1 MVHKS
6 TTEADQGSILLY
18 YFCSRNHS
26 RMTLNYTD
34 KYSCTSRKATA
45 TKLMI
50 KKLFTIETHWWLY
63 RLQNIESPQ
72 FRSTGIDMIL
82 QKIEATSQER
92 SRGVLMHLFIEPI
105 NQDTHTQ
112 KVFYDAFFHLQST
125 VRSVKPS
132 IRYGPDHCQ
141 VMSTSERWAVT
152 LPTPRLPFTASP
164 FSALVSWGGCNETA
178 YCARQNCTLPLTLPQ
193 CASVLVYECVFV
205 FLSARQC
212 APTFPSLQST
222 KRLFVALQKPH
233 RPPVLK
239 AELVSVCDY
248 ALYA

>member
-105 NQDTHTQ
+105 NQDTHTHT
-112 KVFYDAFFHLQST
+112 K
-125 VRSVKPS
+125 S
-132 IRYGPDHCQ
+132 ILWCIFPFTINCQ
-141 VMSTSERWAVT
+141 VSEAIYPIWTWPLSGHVNLRA
-152 LPTPRLPFTASP
+152 LSCNTPDSS
-164 FSALVSWGGCNETA
+164 SAL
-178 YCARQNCTLPLTLPQ
+178 YCKSIFCS
-193 CASVLVYECVFV
+193 SVMRGL
-205 FLSARQC
+205 
-212 APTFPSLQST
+212 
-222 KRLFVALQKPH
+222 
-233 RPPVLK
+233 
-239 AELVSVCDY
+239 
-248 ALYA
+248 